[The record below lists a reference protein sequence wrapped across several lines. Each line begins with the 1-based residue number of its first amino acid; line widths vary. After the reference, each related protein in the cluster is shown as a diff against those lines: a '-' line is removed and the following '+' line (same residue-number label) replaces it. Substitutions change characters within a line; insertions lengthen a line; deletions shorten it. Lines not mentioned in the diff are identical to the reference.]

1 MSLIDRVEENLE
13 MSLTLEREAER
24 ERAADYVD
32 ISKRIQGYIL
42 KCNQQIVSLATEIN
56 TLQSRVSMADAKS
69 KISAENMQM
78 WNDRLMDRTAECA
91 ASDGVWESFFNNI
104 QAELA
109 TMGKVMYLLEDK
121 RAILNRYGL

>member
-1 MSLIDRVEENLE
+1 
-13 MSLTLEREAER
+13 
-24 ERAADYVD
+24 
-32 ISKRIQGYIL
+32 
-42 KCNQQIVSLATEIN
+42 
-56 TLQSRVSMADAKS
+56 MADAKS